1 MSGAETVHLSRLD
14 PDGCLV
20 RGSKLIGDVSQLQKQ
35 NEKTGA
41 ETKPGGI
48 IMVVQCKKESFL

>member
-1 MSGAETVHLSRLD
+1 M
-14 PDGCLV
+14 
-20 RGSKLIGDVSQLQKQ
+20 IGDVSQLQKQ

-48 IMVVQCKKESFL
+48 IMVVQCKKIRFL